1 MCAPLLL
8 IVAGYAHNTD
18 LCTAARHI
26 PRGNREM
33 NTYNGNDAQISTFW
47 NERFG
52 QDAYVYGKEPN
63 EYFRS
68 VIDKLPPGRLF
79 VPGAG
84 EGRDAVYAATLG
96 WEVHCLDLSAEGRR
110 KAMLLAAERG
120 VSIHYDVQ
128 SITEAAFPDGYFN
141 MVASVFFHLPT
152 AIRHRFYAD
161 AHRWLGPGGIFL
173 MEAFT
178 PAQLANNSG
187 GPKDPDMLVDA
198 ATVRTDL
205 AQFHILRVAE
215 EEPMLA
221 EGSHHTGKAHV
232 VDVLALR

>member
-1 MCAPLLL
+1 MPTFAPVAVL
-8 IVAGYAHNTD
+8 IPGGTDSMTTNT
-18 LCTAARHI
+18 
-26 PRGNREM
+26 NQ
-33 NTYNGNDAQISTFW
+33 NTQIGSFW
-47 NERFG
+47 DERFG

-110 KAMLLAAERG
+110 KAMLLAAEKG
-120 VSIHYDVQ
+120 VAIHYDVQ
-128 SITEAAFPDGYFN
+128 SITDAAFPDGHFN
-141 MVASVFFHLPT
+141 MIASVFFHLPS

-161 AHRWLGPGGIFL
+161 AHRWLSPGGVFL

-178 PAQLANNSG
+178 PAQLANTSG

-198 ATVRTDL
+198 TAVKTDL
-205 AQFHILRVAE
+205 AQFHILRIAE
-215 EEPMLA
+215 EEPTLA
-221 EGSHHTGKAHV
+221 EGAYHTGKANV